1 MMTRAPKAVS
11 VRASLRGSRGERTE
25 RPVGGRRR
33 YSSRVPSGNP
43 TTAPPG
49 AGPVVGA
56 EGGWGGPYEPRYRP
70 IESYGLIGD
79 LRTAALVGVDGS
91 IDWFCPRRFD
101 APSTFGAILDAD
113 KGGAF
118 RIAPTAPVP
127 SKQMYLPDTAVL
139 VTRFY
144 SPDGV
149 GELTD
154 AMPLEIEPCAILRRV
169 DVVRGE
175 VEFRMSCRP
184 AFDYGRAG
192 HRVDLSGDRV
202 AHFTPDR
209 GTPAVL
215 RASVPIRIEG
225 PAAESRFR
233 LRAGESAWFVWE
245 PPHGV
250 ARWTVESIGRVI
262 DETRAFWRDW
272 LRGTHYR
279 GRWRE
284 MVQRSAL
291 TLKLCTYQPTGAMVA
306 SPTCSLPETL
316 GGARNWDYRYAWLRD
331 SAFTAFAFQ
340 RLGFDDEAIQFSNW
354 LEARLIET
362 DPDDPQLQ
370 IVYGVDG
377 KADLTEHELGH
388 LEGYRGSRPVRI
400 GNGAHEQLQLDVYGE
415 LMDAVY
421 LSNKI
426 QPISWELWRNLRRV
440 LDWLAD
446 NWQRPD
452 EGIWEVRGGRRDFV
466 YSRLMCWVAFE
477 RAMRMQAQRGLPGD
491 TFKWRTCRDAIYEEI
506 MARGWSPERRSFV
519 QYYGGDVLDASNL
532 LMPLVKFI
540 GPRDP
545 RMLSTLDAIQA
556 ELVSDSLVYRYDP
569 TTASDDGLGGEAE
582 GSFSL
587 CSFWLVECLTRA
599 GRLDDAR
606 LVFEK
611 MLTYASGLG
620 LFAEQVSDTGDA
632 LGNYPQ
638 AFTHLGLI
646 SAAWDLNK
654 ALGDD

>member
-1 MMTRAPKAVS
+1 
-11 VRASLRGSRGERTE
+11 
-25 RPVGGRRR
+25 
-33 YSSRVPSGNP
+33 
-43 TTAPPG
+43 
-49 AGPVVGA
+49 VVGA

-101 APSTFGAILDAD
+101 APSVFASILDAD
-113 KGGAF
+113 RGGAF

-144 SPDGV
+144 SDGGV
-149 GELTD
+149 GEVTD
-154 AMPLEIEPCAILRRV
+154 TMPVEIEPCGLVRQV

-184 AFDYGRAG
+184 AFDYARAG
-192 HRVDLSGDRV
+192 HRVALSGDRV
-202 AHFTPDR
+202 ARFTPDW
-209 GTPAVL
+209 GTAAEL
-215 RASVPIRIEG
+215 RASVPLQAEG
-225 PAAESRFR
+225 PAAGCRFR
-233 LRAGESAWFVWE
+233 LRAGESAWFVWQPTE
-245 PPHGV
+245 GGE
-250 ARWTVESIGRVI
+250 RWTEESIARAIEG
-262 DETRAFWRDW
+262 TRAYWRRW
-272 LRGTHYR
+272 LRATHYR

-284 MVQRSAL
+284 MVERSAI
-291 TLKLCTYQPTGAMVA
+291 TLKLCTYAPTGAMVA
-306 SPTCSLPETL
+306 APTCSLPETI
-316 GGARNWDYRYAWLRD
+316 GGARNWDYRYSWLRD

-340 RLGFDDEAIQFSNW
+340 RLGFNDEANHFAEW
-354 LEARLIET
+354 LGERLIET
-362 DPDDPQLQ
+362 DPDNPQLQ

-377 KADLTEHELGH
+377 ASDLTERELSH
-388 LEGYRGSRPVRI
+388 LDGYRGSGPVRI
-400 GNGAHEQLQLDVYGE
+400 GNGAHTQLQLDVYGE

-421 LSNKI
+421 LSNKN
-426 QPISWELWRNLRRV
+426 QPISWELWHNLRRV
-440 LDWLAD
+440 LDWLAE
-446 NWQRPD
+446 NWQQPD

-491 TFKWRTCRDAIYEEI
+491 TVKWRTSRDAIYEEI
-506 MARGWSPERRSFV
+506 MTRGWSTERQSFV

-545 RMLSTLDAIQA
+545 RMLATLKAIDE

-569 TTASDDGLGGEAE
+569 RTASDDGLGGEAE
-582 GSFSL
+582 GSFSI

-632 LGNYPQ
+632 MGNYPQ

-646 SAAWDLNK
+646 SAAWDLNL

>member
-1 MMTRAPKAVS
+1 
-11 VRASLRGSRGERTE
+11 
-25 RPVGGRRR
+25 
-33 YSSRVPSGNP
+33 VPSQNP
-43 TTAPPG
+43 STAPPG
-49 AGPVVGA
+49 AGPVVA
-56 EGGWGGPYEPRYRP
+56 TEGGWGGPYEPRYRP

-101 APSTFGAILDAD
+101 APSVFAGILDAD
-113 KGGAF
+113 RGGAF
-118 RIAPTAPVP
+118 RIAPTSPVP

-144 SPDGV
+144 SDEGV

-154 AMPLEIEPCAILRRV
+154 TMPLEIEPCALLRRV

-184 AFDYGRAG
+184 AFDYARAG
-192 HRVDLSGDRV
+192 HRVDLSGDRL
-202 AHFTPDR
+202 ARFTPDR
-209 GTPAVL
+209 GTPVNL
-215 RASVPIRIEG
+215 RASVPMQVEG
-225 PAAESRFR
+225 PAAGCRFR

-245 PPHGV
+245 PPHGE
-250 ARWTVESIGRVI
+250 RWTDDSVGRVI
-262 DETRAFWRDW
+262 DETRSYWRNW

-306 SPTCSLPETL
+306 SPTCSLPETV

-340 RLGFDDEAIQFSNW
+340 RLGFDDEAIHFSDW
-354 LEARLIET
+354 LEGRLIET

-377 KADLTEHELGH
+377 EADLTEHELSH

-421 LSNKI
+421 LSNKV

-446 NWQRPD
+446 NWQQPD

-477 RAMRMQAQRGLPGD
+477 RAMRIAGQRGLPAN
-491 TFKWRTCRDAIYEEI
+491 TAAWHAERDAIYEQV
-506 MARGWSPERRSFV
+506 MAEGWNREQRAFTQSYGSP
-519 QYYGGDVLDASNL
+519 YLDAANL
-532 LMPLVKFI
+532 LMPLVKFT
-540 GPRDP
+540 GPTDP
-545 RMLSTLDAIQA
+545 RMLATLDRTMDV
-556 ELVSDSLVYRYDP
+556 LVSDSLVYRYNP
-569 TTASDDGLGGEAE
+569 ELTPDGVGGEE
-582 GSFSL
+582 GTFSM
-587 CSFWLVECLTRA
+587 CTFWLVESLTRA
-599 GRLDDAR
+599 GRLEDAR
-606 LVFEK
+606 LIFDK
-611 MLTYASGLG
+611 MLTYANHLG
-620 LFAEQVSDTGDA
+620 LYAEQIGSSGEA
-632 LGNYPQ
+632 LGNFPQ
-638 AFTHLGLI
+638 AFTHLALI
-646 SAAWDLNK
+646 SAAYNLDR
-654 ALGDD
+654 ALGRGA